1 MKILLQHTQ
10 TLLYLRPDGTWTR
23 RVTEARNFMHS
34 ETAINFALDQKMT
47 DVYITVKFPGD
58 SETVTVPMPAMH
70 PTVATVDFSAT
81 PQARA

>member
-23 RVTEARNFMHS
+23 HYTEARNFLHS
-34 ETAINFALDQKMT
+34 HSAINFAFDKQMM

-58 SETVTVPMPAMH
+58 CETVAVPLPAER
-70 PTVATVDFSAT
+70 PAVATIDLSASV
-81 PQARA
+81 QARA